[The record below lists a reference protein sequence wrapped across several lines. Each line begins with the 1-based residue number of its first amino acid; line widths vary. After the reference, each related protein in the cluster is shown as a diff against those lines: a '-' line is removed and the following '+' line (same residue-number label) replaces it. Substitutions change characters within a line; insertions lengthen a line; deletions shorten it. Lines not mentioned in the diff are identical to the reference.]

1 MDSAASFSD
10 GVMAQLEVFGYSVCS
25 LGYLVRRIFR
35 MQRPRLHAFSG
46 LLNYALVIVICAYAE
61 YALTRESCS
70 GEAILGHTIV
80 HMDAVK
86 LLDCGS
92 LLRRIC

>member
-46 LLNYALVIVICAYAE
+46 LLNYALVIGICAYAE
-61 YALTRESCS
+61 CALPTEYGSVK
-70 GEAILGHTIV
+70 AVLGHTIV
-80 HMDAVK
+80 NIHAVK
-86 LLDCGS
+86 PF
-92 LLRRIC
+92 